1 MSNIGS
7 SIEKNIGS
15 SAGSNI
21 GISVVSDIGSNIGS
35 NIGSSIERKH
45 PLFIIGNRGGGG
57 KKSPD
62 Q

>member
-15 SAGSNI
+15 SARSNI
-21 GISVVSDIGSNIGS
+21 GSSVVSNIGS
-35 NIGSSIERKH
+35 NIRSSIERRH
-45 PLFIIGNRGGGG
+45 PLFITGNQGG
-57 KKSPD
+57 KKSRD

>member
-21 GISVVSDIGSNIGS
+21 GSSVVSDIGSNIV
-35 NIGSSIERKH
+35 SSIERKH
-45 PLFIIGNRGGGG
+45 PPFITGNQGV
-57 KKSPD
+57 KSRETSD
-62 Q
+62 

>member
-15 SAGSNI
+15 I
-21 GISVVSDIGSNIGS
+21 VVSDIGS

-45 PLFIIGNRGGGG
+45 SLFITGNQGG
-57 KKSPD
+57 KKSRD

>member
-21 GISVVSDIGSNIGS
+21 GSSVVSDIGSNIR
-35 NIGSSIERKH
+35 SSIERKH
-45 PLFIIGNRGGGG
+45 PLFIPGNQGGV
-57 KKSPD
+57 KSRETSE
-62 Q
+62 

>member
-15 SAGSNI
+15 SSGNNI
-21 GISVVSDIGSNIGS
+21 GSSVVSDIGS

-45 PLFIIGNRGGGG
+45 PLFITGNLGV
-57 KKSPD
+57 KSRETSE
-62 Q
+62 

>member
-15 SAGSNI
+15 SAGINI
-21 GISVVSDIGSNIGS
+21 GSSVVSDIWS

-45 PLFIIGNRGGGG
+45 PLFITGNQGV
-57 KKSPD
+57 KSRETSE
-62 Q
+62 

>member
-21 GISVVSDIGSNIGS
+21 GSSVVSDIGS

-45 PLFIIGNRGGGG
+45 PLFIPGNQGG
-57 KKSPD
+57 KKSRD